1 MLNHFSLPGA
11 SVMLLL
17 SVGVSQIDDYLPSPV
32 YALLS
37 GLNAAA
43 VGIIALAAIG
53 ASPLVIPT

>member
-1 MLNHFSLPGA
+1 
-11 SVMLLL
+11 MLLL

-53 ASPLVIPT
+53 VSYSIVLALSC

>member
-1 MLNHFSLPGA
+1 
-11 SVMLLL
+11 MLLL
-17 SVGVSQIDDYLPSPV
+17 SVGVSHIDKYLPSPV

-53 ASPLVIPT
+53 VCSTVTLTVTC